1 MYDSH
6 ALKPLPERWFKQAE
20 SDLRAAGDSL
30 GSVHYD
36 WACFQAQQAAEKAL
50 KALLYAKG
58 RTAVLS
64 HSVADL
70 MDIAIEYTDELAR
83 LKNEA
88 KYLDTVYLATRYPN
102 ALAGERAPAE
112 YYEKEEAQR
121 CLSYAESIL
130 AAVSRYFEASTGS

>member
-1 MYDSH
+1 M
-6 ALKPLPERWFKQAE
+6 KPLPERWLRQAE
-20 SDLRAAGDSL
+20 SDLRAASDSL
-30 GSVHYD
+30 GAAHYD

-50 KALLYAKG
+50 KALLYAEG

-70 MDIAIEYTDELAR
+70 IAHAGEYTNDLSR
-83 LKNEA
+83 LKDEA

-102 ALAGERAPAE
+102 ALAGDRTPAE

-130 AAVSRYFEASTGS
+130 TAVSRYFETSTGS